1 MLNITNFFNLK
12 IGRMFFLFSIFIA
25 CVLVFTTGNT
35 FAQVD
40 VPEYT
45 FELSLNPM
53 LELDF
58 LTREEIFS
66 LRKKF
71 VFQYPELAPKD
82 YSPSEEVFG
91 SIEDGRP
98 WWGIL
103 GRSYYGDGQESI
115 MGASAESLFLV
126 NPYLLV
132 GLNGE
137 MAIKVEEPEPGIRPE
152 EIYPKPMKLFWSK
165 KRAWATVIY
174 NVSSFWVL
182 ERELGVEDRYINIL
196 ALHAANARDSGFNYL
211 YVEKDMS
218 ENIGSLNTQGQAVAI
233 PYFYHKGNS
242 CGYPGGCNNMSPK
255 APDLRVRINVLPAV
269 IYIKLW
275 KSKPAKTSLPADMTF
290 IIQAR

>member
-1 MLNITNFFNLK
+1 
-12 IGRMFFLFSIFIA
+12 
-25 CVLVFTTGNT
+25 
-35 FAQVD
+35 
-40 VPEYT
+40 
-45 FELSLNPM
+45 
-53 LELDF
+53 
-58 LTREEIFS
+58 
-66 LRKKF
+66 
-71 VFQYPELAPKD
+71 
-82 YSPSEEVFG
+82 
-91 SIEDGRP
+91 
-98 WWGIL
+98 L
-103 GRSYYGDGQESI
+103 G
-115 MGASAESLFLV
+115 
-126 NPYLLV
+126 
-132 GLNGE
+132 
-137 MAIKVEEPEPGIRPE
+137 
-152 EIYPKPMKLFWSK
+152 
-165 KRAWATVIY
+165 
-174 NVSSFWVL
+174 L